1 MTKTFQA
8 VIWDFGG
15 VFTTSPF
22 DAFTRYEA
30 AHGLPKDFIRTV
42 NATNPLDNAWAKL

>member
-1 MTKTFQA
+1 MTKTFKA

-22 DAFTRYEA
+22 DAFARYEVRQ
-30 AHGLPKDFIRTV
+30 GLPKDFIRSV
-42 NATNPLDNAWAKL
+42 NAHNR